1 MHCSAGVWTEH
12 KQDRFSHGDLPFGI
26 YYTLCGNGVIS
37 WSFCFGAW
45 LFSCHHGNLFY
56 YCMECF
62 MWILFYLLFSF
73 LTPIWEWKLDIIPL
87 ASSSAPLFHYLIFFN
102 CFFYPKEIKSNMSQS
117 QTLILDDRN
126 LSMVSHV
133 ALLSM
138 SCMDSLSSYNCVLL
152 ITINVKWLD
161 KFEI

>member
-1 MHCSAGVWTEH
+1 MDIILFVIQFFNPNLRMETGHNSSSFKFCSA
-12 KQDRFSHGDLPFGI
+12 FPLI
-26 YYTLCGNGVIS
+26 N
-37 WSFCFGAW
+37 
-45 LFSCHHGNLFY
+45 
-56 YCMECF
+56 
-62 MWILFYLLFSF
+62 F
-73 LTPIWEWKLDIIPL
+73 L
-87 ASSSAPLFHYLIFFN
+87 N

-152 ITINVKWLD
+152 ITGYYQC
-161 KFEI
+161 EMTR